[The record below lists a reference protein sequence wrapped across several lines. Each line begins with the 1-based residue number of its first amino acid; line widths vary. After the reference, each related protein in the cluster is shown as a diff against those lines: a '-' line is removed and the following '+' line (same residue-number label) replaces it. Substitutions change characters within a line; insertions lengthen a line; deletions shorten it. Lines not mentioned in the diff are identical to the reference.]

1 MHSGSADVPVWRL
14 DPMTPKLR
22 VKAAMDLQ
30 APDRVPLMCQLSIGH
45 MLQQLQLSPSEFWHE
60 PQVFA
65 DGLIRLREIYDF
77 DGILVSLHGH
87 DLRWRENILERTPTS
102 EGGEEIRWKDGSRTV
117 YPVDDLPRHYSA
129 AEQKKPSFEEFTES
143 DLPPT
148 LTYIPVSQGL
158 YFTIDSAHKFDVF
171 HMLRQKIGVEYSLH
185 GEVTSPLDY
194 FLDFFGHQNALMYLI
209 DDAEKAKRVLEHFT
223 RQIEQLATEMCET
236 GIDAMKLSSPF
247 AGSGFISPEFY
258 EEFVSPF
265 EGRIARAVRKKGVHF
280 YTHTCGAIGDR
291 LELMFDAGVS
301 GIECLDPPPLGD
313 VELADAKGRTRGR
326 GFIKGN
332 IDSVNKLLFGSEQE
346 ILDDARERLEVGK
359 EGGGFI
365 LSTACS
371 VAPHVTRSKLL
382 LLREAVERWG

>member
-1 MHSGSADVPVWRL
+1 
-14 DPMTPKLR
+14 MTPKLR

-30 APDRVPLMCQLSIGH
+30 VPDRVPLMCQLSIGH
-45 MLQQLQLSPSEFWHE
+45 MLQQLRVSPSEFWHE

-65 DGLIRLREIYDF
+65 EGLIRLREIYDF

-87 DLRWRENILERTPTS
+87 DRRWKDTILERKPAP
-102 EGGEEIRWKDGSRTV
+102 EGGEEIRWKNGSRTV
-117 YPVDDLPRHYSA
+117 YPVDDLPRHYA
-129 AEQKKPSFEEFTES
+129 TGDQKKPSFENFRLS

-148 LTYIPVSQGL
+148 LSYIPVSQGL
-158 YFTIDSAHKFDVF
+158 YFPIDPAHKFDVF
-171 HMLRQKIGVEYSLH
+171 HILCQKVGATHSIH
-185 GEVTSPLDY
+185 GEVTSPFDY
-194 FLDFFGHQNALMYLI
+194 FLDFFGHQDALMYLI
-209 DDAEKAKRVLEHFT
+209 DDSDKAKRVLDHFT
-223 RQIEQLATEMCET
+223 TLIEQLAVEMCET
-236 GIDAMKLSSPF
+236 GIDAIKLSSPF
-247 AGSGFISPEFY
+247 AGSGFISSGFYSEFIT
-258 EEFVSPF
+258 PF
-265 EGRIARAVRKKGVHF
+265 EGRIARAVRAKGVHF

-313 VELADAKGRTRGR
+313 VELADAKQRTRGR

-346 ILDDARERLEVGK
+346 ILDDARTRLEVGK
-359 EGGGFI
+359 QGGGFI

-382 LLREAVERWG
+382 LLREAAERWG